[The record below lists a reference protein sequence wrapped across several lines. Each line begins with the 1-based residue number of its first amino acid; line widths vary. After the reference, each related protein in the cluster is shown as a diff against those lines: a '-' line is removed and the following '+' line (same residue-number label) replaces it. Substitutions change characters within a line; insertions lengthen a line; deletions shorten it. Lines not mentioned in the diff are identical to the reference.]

1 MIRISL
7 LLLVVAF
14 FSFYAWRNWFVSTCA
29 AILLMAVVQHP
40 DFPNTMLGIQGLN
53 PWNILLF
60 FILLAWLNQRK
71 QEGLVWDLPRRV
83 HWMLI
88 GLFSVIVVSALRFIA
103 KAPVEYT
110 FGNIVSDQIIN
121 CIKWV
126 FLGLLLFDACRSRRR
141 VIIALA
147 VILGL
152 YLLLALEVIRYM
164 PLRYAISGDELAA
177 RASKTIQARMG
188 YNRVNVSM
196 LLAGASWAIL
206 GTLVLVRR
214 NLHRFAIIGAAIVVA
229 LGQALT
235 GGRTG
240 YATWALIG
248 VALSVVRWRRLL
260 PLIPIAIICVVAFLP
275 GVQDRMLQG
284 FGGKQGGIVAA
295 TDTHKIFS
303 GRTVAWPRVI
313 EKIEE
318 APLFGYGRN
327 AMVTTGLRDEL
338 MYDFGES
345 FPHPHEAYL
354 EQLLDNGIV
363 GFLIV
368 IPIYLLALRRSYRLL
383 LDRADPLVC
392 AVGCAGFCLVLALF
406 LGSFGSQTFYPR
418 EGAIGM
424 WAAIGIMLRVY
435 VQRER
440 AFAFGTP
447 LFDDDLADSD
457 HFPEL
462 APGEEQ
468 GALS

>member
-1 MIRISL
+1 MIRNSL

-29 AILLMAVVQHP
+29 AILLMAVIQHP
-40 DFPNTMLGIQGLN
+40 DFPNSIFGIQGLN
-53 PWNILLF
+53 PWNMLLL

-83 HWMLI
+83 QWMLI
-88 GLFSVIVVSALRFIA
+88 GLFSVFLISTIRFMV
-103 KAPVEYT
+103 KAPEGYT
-110 FGNIVSDQIIN
+110 FSTIVSEQIIN

-126 FLGLLLFDACRSRRR
+126 VPGLILFDACRTRQR
-141 VIIALA
+141 VTIALTVVLA
-147 VILGL
+147 L
-152 YLLLALEVIRYM
+152 YLLLALQVIRYT
-164 PLRYAISGDELAA
+164 PLSSAISGDNLSSHAYKATE
-177 RASKTIQARMG
+177 TRMG
-188 YNRVNVSM
+188 YNRVNLSM

-284 FGGKQGGIVAA
+284 FGGKQGNMIVA
-295 TDTHKIFS
+295 TDTHEIFS

-338 MYDFGES
+338 MDDFGES

-368 IPIYLLALRRSYRLL
+368 IPIYLLTLRRSYRLL
-383 LDRADPLVC
+383 LDRTDPLVC

-418 EGAIGM
+418 EGAVGM

-435 VQRER
+435 VQREN

>member
-1 MIRISL
+1 MIRTSL

-29 AILLMAVVQHP
+29 AILLMAVIQHP
-40 DFPNTMLGIQGLN
+40 DFPNTMLSIQGLN

-83 HWMLI
+83 QWMLI
-88 GLFSVIVVSALRFIA
+88 GLFVVVVISTLRFIA
-103 KAPVEYT
+103 KGSEGYALGV
-110 FGNIVSDQIIN
+110 IVSEQIVN

-126 FLGLLLFDACRSRRR
+126 VPGLLLFDACRTRQR
-141 VIIALA
+141 VTIALMVVLA
-147 VILGL
+147 L
-152 YLLLALEVIRYM
+152 YLLLALEVIRYT
-164 PLRYAISGDELAA
+164 PLSYAISGDNLSSHAYKATE
-177 RASKTIQARMG
+177 TRMG
-188 YNRVNVSM
+188 YNRVNLSM

-214 NLHRFAIIGAAIVVA
+214 NLHRFVIIGAVAAVA

-240 YATWALIG
+240 YATWGLIGLILGIVKWRHLLALIP
-248 VALSVVRWRRLL
+248 V
-260 PLIPIAIICVVAFLP
+260 AIIAVVAFLP

-284 FGGKQGGIVAA
+284 FGGKEGGIVVA
-295 TDTHKIFS
+295 TDTHEMFS

-313 EKIEE
+313 EEIEE

-327 AMVTTGLRDEL
+327 AMMTTGLRDEL
-338 MYDFGES
+338 MDNFGES

-368 IPIYLLALRRSYRLL
+368 IPIYLQALRRSYRLL
-383 LDRADPLVC
+383 LDRTDPLVF

-418 EGAIGM
+418 EGAVGM

-435 VQRER
+435 VQREK

-447 LFDDDLADSD
+447 LFDEDVVDMD

-462 APGEEQ
+462 GPGEEQ
-468 GALS
+468 IALR